1 MRNPRLRTGLRQ
13 PILLAGAAAALAA
26 TAALASQTVTYEYDA
41 RGRLV
46 KVVRTDSA
54 TNAKTVTDHQ
64 FDKADNRTR
73 RETKTGQ

>member
-1 MRNPRLRTGLRQ
+1 MDPRKPKTRLGLL
-13 PILLAGAAAALAA
+13 PLLAGTAASLAA
-26 TAALASQTVTYEYDA
+26 TAAAAGETVRYEYDA

-54 TNAKTVTDHQ
+54 SSTTTDYVH
-64 FDKADNRTR
+64 DKADNRIR